1 MRLHKYVVKT
11 LIPRTKPSE
20 FAKPYWTKECSEAV
34 KQARKAR
41 RYWTQF
47 KTEGSWIEYQ
57 KATNNKKKAKKDSEE
72 RNRLPQVPDIQ
83 DKEGNVWI
91 EDTDKAR
98 VMAQHFFPQPV
109 QAEIQDIAGTIYPEE
124 LAIIP
129 STITE
134 AEVEEAI
141 GKLPSDKAP
150 GPDEIPNRLLKEC
163 RKTLSKALVE
173 LFNGCLSLGYHPTRF
188 KESTTIVLRKPQKPR
203 YDTPKAYRPIALLN
217 TMGKL
222 LEKLIAK
229 RISRTAETH
238 HLLPEEQMG
247 ARPNRST
254 VTAIEML
261 TEQIQTTWGRNKKR
275 VTSLL
280 SLDISGAFDNVSHQ
294 RLIHNLR
301 LKGIPKWITRF
312 IASFLE
318 GRITSVVLNSFK
330 SEQIPTCTGIP
341 QGSSLSP
348 ILFLSFASTLL
359 PLLQTPSSSAVG
371 FVDDTNIITWS
382 ETTEENCRQLA
393 QLREVCLLWARRHG
407 VKFAPEKYQLLHFSR
422 AKKRHNLQTPI
433 HIQGHKIKPQESIRI
448 LGIHMDPKLNWKA
461 HVNSIKL
468 RAESQVRVMSRL
480 TQSTLGATFV
490 KAKLL
495 YSILVRPTL
504 TYGSP
509 IWAQAGPK
517 GQIPNRIISPLRST
531 QRRCLKLITGA
542 YKSTSN
548 RMLEHE
554 TSTLPIEI
562 YLKERRV
569 QYAGLSR
576 NLPAQLAIKAAC
588 RKIKRSDNE
597 SDDARV
603 LMRQE
608 DMALWLRIC
617 EGVDTQ
623 RQQNEAC
630 KRAAFQEWAH
640 SWGRQRQNQRAGYQA
655 AADPIIWRA
664 ANLNLEKRPADLK

>member
-1 MRLHKYVVKT
+1 MRDKSILSIIQYNVNKSKDKVQQHFLQLLNPLKHHIVALQEPWLNPNEKSTINHPAYHLNFPGGLKSRTCIYISKSLAIGKWRKENVPQGSEGDITSISLETDLVAEQLIETLGDHEIELILPISTITWKSRGSQSTLDLSFDSKALENKVIECQPADDLEASSDHIPISTQLHLKPAIEAIRQARPQWKKADWDEVNKRLALQLLEKVGDNNQLKNREAIDRRLDTITNTVKDVVKT

-20 FAKPYWTKECSEAV
+20 FSIPYWTKECSEAV

-57 KATNNKKKAKKDSEE
+57 KATNNKKRVIKKAKMIGWRAIVSEATNNPSKIWKLAKWAKKDSEE
-72 RNRLPQVPDIQ
+72 RNRLPQVLDIQ

-98 VMAQHFFPQPV
+98 VMAQHFFPLPV

-173 LFNGCLSLGYHPTRF
+173 LFNGCLSLGY
-188 KESTTIVLRKPQKPR
+188 
-203 YDTPKAYRPIALLN
+203 DTPKAYRPIALLN

-261 TEQIQTTWGRNKKR
+261 TEEIQTTWGRDKKR

-318 GRITSVVLNSFK
+318 GRTTSVVLNSFK

-348 ILFLSFASTLL
+348 ILFLFFASTLL

-382 ETTEENCRQLA
+382 ETTEENYRQLA
-393 QLREVCLLWARRHG
+393 QLHEVCLLWARRHG
-407 VKFAPEKYQLLHFSR
+407 VKFAPEKY
-422 AKKRHNLQTPI
+422 
-433 HIQGHKIKPQESIRI
+433 
-448 LGIHMDPKLNWKA
+448 
-461 HVNSIKL
+461 
-468 RAESQVRVMSRL
+468 
-480 TQSTLGATFV
+480 
-490 KAKLL
+490 
-495 YSILVRPTL
+495 
-504 TYGSP
+504 
-509 IWAQAGPK
+509 
-517 GQIPNRIISPLRST
+517 
-531 QRRCLKLITGA
+531 
-542 YKSTSN
+542 
-548 RMLEHE
+548 
-554 TSTLPIEI
+554 
-562 YLKERRV
+562 
-569 QYAGLSR
+569 
-576 NLPAQLAIKAAC
+576 
-588 RKIKRSDNE
+588 
-597 SDDARV
+597 
-603 LMRQE
+603 
-608 DMALWLRIC
+608 
-617 EGVDTQ
+617 
-623 RQQNEAC
+623 
-630 KRAAFQEWAH
+630 
-640 SWGRQRQNQRAGYQA
+640 
-655 AADPIIWRA
+655 
-664 ANLNLEKRPADLK
+664 